1 MAYHCWQAAPV
12 IGAARA
18 LPHLLRAGE
27 QAVAQLAYEAAD
39 EQFKRALELA
49 DQLPASPQA
58 TEQEIH
64 IAARLGT
71 VRLVTRG
78 LADPDAAQALARARS
93 LTVRAG
99 KRGEPAEGRWA
110 LFVSHLIRSELGP
123 AHELGAELVALGSEQ
138 NDPALLSAGH
148 WQVGT
153 VALTRGDVQEAQHH
167 LEHALAASRDIAPG
181 VPGDAPVDLTLLCQ
195 GYLGVARAYQGH
207 VDAALRLTG
216 QAVGSARRLGDPF
229 GLVFILFCDE
239 WAATVAEAVTRVLD
253 SAAEAAALIGKH
265 GFREW
270 GIGPQYFHGWAE
282 ARSGDPR
289 RGEQRIRAALAK
301 MDAMETPL
309 FRPFALGLL
318 AEAQLLARHPDQ
330 AGDTLRLATEEAD
343 RLGLH
348 LYDPQ
353 LRALQARLR

>member
-1 MAYHCWQAAPV
+1 
-12 IGAARA
+12 
-18 LPHLLRAGE
+18 
-27 QAVAQLAYEAAD
+27 
-39 EQFKRALELA
+39 
-49 DQLPASPQA
+49 
-58 TEQEIH
+58 
-64 IAARLGT
+64 
-71 VRLVTRG
+71 VRLVLRRF
-78 LADPDAAQALARARS
+78 ADPGTAKALARARS
-93 LTVRAG
+93 LAVRAG

-110 LFVSHLIRSELGP
+110 LFMSHLIRSELGP
-123 AHELGAELVALGSEQ
+123 ARELGAELVALGGER

-153 VALTRGDVQEAQHH
+153 VALHRGDLHEAQHH

-181 VPGDAPVDLTLLCQ
+181 VPGDAPVDLTLVCQ

-207 VDAALRLTG
+207 ADAALRLTG

-229 GLVFILFCDE
+229 GLVFILFCDA

-253 SAAEAAALIGKH
+253 SATEAAALSSKH
-265 GFREW
+265 GFRQW
-270 GIGPQYFHGWAE
+270 GIGPQFFHGWAE

-289 RGEQRIRAALAK
+289 RGEQEIGAALAE
-301 MDAMETPL
+301 MDATGTPM

-318 AEAQLLARHPDQ
+318 AEAQLLAGRPAQ
-330 AGDTLRLATEEAD
+330 AGDTLRLATQEAD